1 MGGALKKSQVGS
13 KWVHL
18 TCALWIPEIG
28 IGNIEKM
35 EPITKLDEV
44 SVSILPQD
52 PPLYLFCV
60 IRVQDG
66 TWCAVYVRRRQE
78 PAFSA
83 L

>member
-35 EPITKLDEV
+35 EPITKLDEI
-44 SVSILPQD
+44 SVSILTQD
-52 PPLYLFCV
+52 TSAITLY
-60 IRVQDG
+60 
-66 TWCAVYVRRRQE
+66 Y
-78 PAFSA
+78 
-83 L
+83 